1 MPPMLLYLHGFR
13 SSPQSWKARLLGE
26 AMAARGLADAF
37 VCPTLPDR
45 PAEAIALAE
54 ALIQQAQ
61 AAGRP
66 VVLAGSSLGGYY
78 ATWLAEKHGLKAI
91 LINPA
96 VAAPTSLADYLGPQT
111 NLYTGEVFV
120 FTAAH
125 IAELE
130 ALQAPRIT
138 PSRYLLLVE
147 TGDEVLDYR
156 EAVARYAGAEQRVF
170 DGGDHSFT
178 RFPEMIPQLLEFAG
192 IAASHKGGNGP
203 AAKV

>member
-1 MPPMLLYLHGFR
+1 MLPQLIYLHGFR

-26 AMAARGLADAF
+26 AMAARGLADEF
-37 VCPTLPDR
+37 VCPMLPDR
-45 PAEAIALAE
+45 PAEAIALVE
-54 ALIQQAQ
+54 ALIRQAQ

-111 NLYTGEVFV
+111 NLYSGEVFV

-130 ALQAPRIT
+130 ALQVPRIT

-170 DGGDHSFT
+170 PGGDHSFT

-192 IAASHKGGNGP
+192 IAGAHAAGNDP

>member
-1 MPPMLLYLHGFR
+1 MLPLLIYLHGFR

-37 VCPTLPDR
+37 VCPLLPDR

-54 ALIQQAQ
+54 ELIRQAR

-78 ATWLAEKHGLKAI
+78 ATWLAEQHDLRAA

-96 VAAPTSLADYLGPQT
+96 VAAPQSLATYLGPQT
-111 NLYTGEVFV
+111 NMYSGEVFV
-120 FTAAH
+120 FTTDH

-130 ALQAPRIT
+130 ALHVPHIT

-156 EAVARYAGAEQRVF
+156 QAVARYAGADQRVF
-170 DGGDHSFT
+170 PGGDHSFT
-178 RFPEMIPQLLEFAG
+178 RFPEIIPQLLEFAG
-192 IAASHKGGNGP
+192 IVDSHDAGGTP
-203 AAKV
+203 ARKV

>member
-37 VCPTLPDR
+37 VCPMLPDR

-54 ALIQQAQ
+54 DLIRPAQ
-61 AAGRP
+61 TAGRP

-130 ALQAPRIT
+130 ALQVPRIT

-156 EAVARYAGAEQRVF
+156 EAVVRYAGAAQRVF
-170 DGGDHSFT
+170 EGGDHSFT

-192 IAASHKGGNGP
+192 IAASHKGRNGP